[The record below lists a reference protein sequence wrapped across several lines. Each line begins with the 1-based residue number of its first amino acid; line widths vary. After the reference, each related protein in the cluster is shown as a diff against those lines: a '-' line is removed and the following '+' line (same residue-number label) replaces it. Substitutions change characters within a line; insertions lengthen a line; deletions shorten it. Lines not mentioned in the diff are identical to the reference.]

1 MKPTKSSALTRS
13 TTAKPCLQTDIL
25 NEIRCLDES
34 ILLSRSLTWIE
45 ERGPGFPRVK
55 NIDFRMDACTLTH
68 IPAAPRGAVGLF
80 MQDSVLF
87 SAKLLG
93 QVSPDQ
99 MQKEKLR
106 VLHCLELAERIRE
119 LSQS

>member
-1 MKPTKSSALTRS
+1 MFSSCEAIS
-13 TTAKPCLQTDIL
+13 AAEIL
-25 NEIRCLDES
+25 IEMRRFSVLNQA
-34 ILLSRSLTWIE
+34 ILPSRSLTWIE
-45 ERGPGFPRVK
+45 ERGPGLPRAK
-55 NIDFRMDACTLTH
+55 HINFRLDTCTLTH

-80 MQDSVLF
+80 MQDLVLF

-93 QVSPDQ
+93 QVSPEQ

-106 VLHCLELAERIRE
+106 ILHCLELAEKIRE